1 MDYRRRELETVT
13 TTIFWARSARDA
25 FCVGC
30 HNKSIF
36 LSLEL
41 SAEMSGTDA
50 ALLLSAAANGFLHLQ
65 GSESG
70 EQKIC
75 LRSLFKTQKRKK
87 KNE

>member
-1 MDYRRRELETVT
+1 
-13 TTIFWARSARDA
+13 
-25 FCVGC
+25 
-30 HNKSIF
+30 
-36 LSLEL
+36 
-41 SAEMSGTDA
+41 MSGTDA